1 MKVILTFYSGEVR
14 EFEVE
19 KNQFV
24 IGRSPKSDI
33 SVSVEGISRS
43 HCLVEIEDGEIFIT
57 DLDSTNGVLIDSKK
71 IQPNKRTLYNMF
83 LNLSLGP
90 IQSVQFDLA
99 EGTSHKIK
107 WSGQR
112 PKVPH
117 VERELTTTL
126 QTKTRSL
133 SGTGKFSVNQSAKKK
148 RSIDIITVIKFLIPV
163 IIFLLFFYYDQ
174 LTRTDEGSGET
185 MGEEEFYSSH
195 E

>member
-19 KNQFV
+19 KDQFV

-43 HCLVEIEDGEIFIT
+43 HCLVEVEDGEIYIT
-57 DLDSTNGVLIDSKK
+57 DLASTNGVLIDNKK
-71 IQPNKRTLYNMF
+71 IQPEKRIRYNMF

-90 IQSVQFDLA
+90 IQSIQFDLGD
-99 EGTSHKIK
+99 GTSHKIN

-112 PKVPH
+112 PKVPV
-117 VERELTTTL
+117 VEREMTTTL
-126 QTKTRSL
+126 QTKTRVL
-133 SGTGKFSVNQSAKKK
+133 SGTGKFTVNQSTKKK
-148 RSIDIITVIKFLIPV
+148 KSVDLVTVIKFLIPV
-163 IIFLLFFYYDQ
+163 LIFLLFFYYDQ
-174 LTRTDEGSGET
+174 LTRMDEGSGET